1 MANTERNKER
11 QKDKVIVRQILKETC
26 GNNLVIGAL
35 LPYTHS
41 CSDVQC
47 TISFSA
53 LLVGNIVGRGSFLLK
68 KFMACL
74 LDKVRSAVCCLRICL
89 QLVPSHSLSIL
100 FSFPLTHSRSYT
112 MCLSVALAHI
122 WHLPFLWAD
131 WKLQKVGQQQ
141 QQQTQL
147 ERDLATWYF
156 IWMQWPHLNPTS
168 NCDVTARHARRREY
182 PVRVTEKCLSMSL
195 RLFFFWNWNRHKK
208 LKICWIIRS
217 Y

>member
-1 MANTERNKER
+1 M
-11 QKDKVIVRQILKETC
+11 QILKETC
-26 GNNLVIGAL
+26 GNNFVIGEL
-35 LPYTHS
+35 LLYMY
-41 CSDVQC
+41 CFYAVQC

-89 QLVPSHSLSIL
+89 QLVPSHSLSAFFPSLSLSPIL
-100 FSFPLTHSRSYT
+100 AL
-112 MCLSVALAHI
+112 CLSVALAHI

-182 PVRVTEKCLSMSL
+182 PVPVTEKCLSMSL
-195 RLFFFWNWNRHKK
+195 RFFFSWF
-208 LKICWIIRS
+208 WIT
-217 Y
+217 